1 MHTYKPLP
9 IDREIKISSR
19 NFIVS
24 KTDEKGKILYVN
36 DVFCDV
42 TGYEEIEVLGK
53 AHSILRHPDMPAVI
67 FYLMWDKIKSG
78 QNIRALVKNLA
89 RSGKYYW
96 VSTDFEINYESGSKT
111 YIAFRRAVSKK
122 TVRTIEPLY
131 EHLLRIEKAHG
142 LQASL
147 VYLQGFLNERHV
159 TFEEYMDSILKPQ
172 GIMAILFNK
181 MKGTFSRVAQAA

>member
-1 MHTYKPLP
+1 VHTFKPLP
-9 IDREIKISSR
+9 INKEIKVSSK

-24 KTDEKGKILYVN
+24 KTDEKGNILYVN
-36 DVFCDV
+36 DTFCDV
-42 TGYEEIEVLGK
+42 TGYEEIEVVGK
-53 AHSILRHPDMPAVI
+53 AHNVLRHPDMPAVI

-96 VSTDFEINYESGSKT
+96 VSTDFEINYEPTHKT
-111 YIAFRRAVSKK
+111 YIAFRRSVSKK
-122 TVRTIEPLY
+122 AVRTIEPLY
-131 EHLLRIEKAHG
+131 EHLLKIEKTHG
-142 LQASL
+142 MQASL

-172 GIMAILFNK
+172 GLMGILFNR
-181 MKGTFSRVAQAA
+181 MKSTFTRVAA